1 MLQSPA
7 PAMSGYNAT
16 FSWLEKNVK
25 DFVLH
30 SMAVIVVALALLHS
44 AAASANDLVIGQAA
58 PPITLSTLDGK
69 QIATRDL
76 QGKVVIVTF
85 WATWCE
91 PCREELP
98 LLSRYA
104 RQHAK
109 DGLVVLA
116 FSLDTPDNLD
126 QVRAVS
132 RTLSFPVGLLGDPH
146 TPGYGRIWHLPVSFT
161 IDRDGR
167 LVDNGW
173 KDNSPVWTS
182 ERLEQV
188 VTPLLNHSS

>member
-1 MLQSPA
+1 MCR
-7 PAMSGYNAT
+7 YNAT
-16 FSWLEKNVK
+16 FSWLGKNVK
-25 DFVLH
+25 DLVLR
-30 SMAVIVVALALLHS
+30 SMAVMALALALLHCAS
-44 AAASANDLVIGQAA
+44 ASANDLVIGQAA

-85 WATWCE
+85 WATWCG

-98 LLSRYA
+98 LLSRYDQ
-104 RQHAK
+104 QHAK

-161 IDRDGR
+161 IDRNGR

-173 KDNSPVWTS
+173 KDSSPVWTS

>member
-1 MLQSPA
+1 
-7 PAMSGYNAT
+7 MSGYNAT

-30 SMAVIVVALALLHS
+30 SMAVIVVALASLHS